1 MKVSRKKKP
10 QSCDQQLANPRLRV
24 RHVSAVSFFKMG
36 VTVKKRIGQLN
47 LKRIMS
53 HKLSGVSF

>member
-10 QSCDQQLANPRLRV
+10 QSRDQQFANPRLRV
-24 RHVSAVSFFKMG
+24 RHVSAVSFCKKG

-53 HKLSGVSF
+53 HKLSWVSF